1 MFDGKSLI
9 KNENAFQ
16 LLQKIPTTHMGVSNH
31 WTENDF
37 KYLKMHDDNQ
47 SQH

>member
-1 MFDGKSLI
+1 MFDGKSLII

-31 WTENDF
+31 WTEIWNGTVERKMEWND
-37 KYLKMHDDNQ
+37 
-47 SQH
+47 

>member
-31 WTENDF
+31 WTETWNETVEWKMEWND
-37 KYLKMHDDNQ
+37 
-47 SQH
+47 